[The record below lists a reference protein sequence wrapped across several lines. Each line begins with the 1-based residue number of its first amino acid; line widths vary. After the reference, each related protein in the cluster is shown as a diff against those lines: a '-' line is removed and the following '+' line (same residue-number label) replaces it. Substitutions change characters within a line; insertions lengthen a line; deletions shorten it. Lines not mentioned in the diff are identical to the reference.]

1 MKRIFFWIMAVSLS
15 LAAKTSPDFQ
25 QYFHNKTMRIDYYF
39 TGAKGVTIISLDQI
53 KEEPIWAGNI
63 HNLIDT
69 LNYGNHKV
77 EIYDKQT
84 NILIF
89 SKGFS
94 SLFQEW
100 QSTDEAASGTYRSFS
115 ASVLIPYPKQPVRFV
130 HCSRNR
136 QGEFEAEFEADID
149 PASRSIRRDKP
160 PSGFK
165 RKAYMKNGSPHEKVD
180 ILLLPEGYTKKEM
193 RKFRGDVKHFMTVL
207 FESPPFDQYRDRFN
221 VWYLEVPSDESG
233 IDDPRKN
240 SFVRSAFGLTYNSF
254 DSDRYILAFDN
265 RQIRDIAANA
275 PYDQLYFIVNS
286 NKYGGGGIYNLY
298 STCYTHDSADENAWW
313 SDYVFVHEF
322 GHAFGG
328 LADEYYSSDVAYNE
342 FYPLDTEPWEPNI
355 TPNANPE
362 TIKWKALIEPGVP
375 VPTPWNKAGFDAI
388 PYKNQE
394 ARSRFLRQ
402 QEYWGKVGA
411 FEGAGYVSTGQ
422 YRPYLDC
429 KMFSKSLVDFCPV
442 CQQSIIR
449 AIRFHTEK

>member
-1 MKRIFFWIMAVSLS
+1 MKRVLFLIGAVCVSLV
-15 LAAKTSPDFQ
+15 AKTGPDFH
-25 QYFHNKTMRIDYYF
+25 QYFLIKTMRIDYYF
-39 TGAKGVTIISLDQI
+39 TGIKGETIISLDQI
-53 KEEPIWAGNI
+53 KEEPIWAGNL

-77 EIYDKQT
+77 EIYDKST
-84 NILIF
+84 NTLIF
-89 SKGFS
+89 SRGFS

-100 QSTDEAASGTYRSFS
+100 QTTDEATAGNYRTFS
-115 ASVLIPYPKQPVRFV
+115 ASVLIPYPKKPIRFV
-130 HCSRNR
+130 HLSRNR
-136 QGEFEAEFEADID
+136 RGDFEAEFEADID

-160 PSGFK
+160 HSGFK
-165 RKAYMKNGSPHEKVD
+165 RKAFIENGSPHEKVD
-180 ILLLPEGYTKKEM
+180 ILFLPEGYTKKEL
-193 RKFRGDVKHFMTVL
+193 RQFRNDVKHYINVL
-207 FESPPFDQYRDRFN
+207 FEAPPFNEYRNCFN
-221 VWYLEVPSDESG
+221 VWYLEVPSEESG
-233 IDDPRKN
+233 IDNPRE
-240 SFVRSAFGLTYNSF
+240 SIFVKSAFGLTYNSF

-265 RQIRDIAANA
+265 KRIRDIAANA

-286 NKYGGGGIYNLY
+286 KKYGGGGIYNLY

-342 FYPLDTEPWEPNI
+342 FYPLDVEPWEPNI
-355 TPNANPE
+355 TPIANPK
-362 TIKWKALIEPGVP
+362 TIKWKAFIEPGTP
-375 VPTPWNKAGFDAI
+375 VPTPWDKAEFDAI

-402 QEYWGKVGA
+402 QEYWDKVGA

-449 AIRFHTEK
+449 VIKFHTAE